1 MTTQH
6 VIIFIIALLT
16 LFCCSALAEERFPP
30 PDFETGYTMPD
41 TEIPP
46 PKNIRTEYIAISL
59 LFVTM
64 SISAYLALKKRNRKM
79 IFSLMI
85 FSMLYFGFFR
95 KGCIC
100 PIGSIGNVALSA
112 FSNDY
117 AIPLIGLA
125 FFLLPLIFTM
135 FFGRVFCS
143 AVCPLGAIQDLVL
156 LKPLSVPRW
165 LESALRIFAYL
176 YLALAVL
183 FAATGTA
190 FIICRYDPFIA
201 IFRLGGNLNI
211 VILGICMLL
220 IGVFVGR
227 PYCRFLCPYSVI
239 LRQFSRISRKR
250 VSITPNDCIKCK
262 LCEDACPF
270 GAIDK
275 PTQPWPDGS
284 YIKDKKLLA
293 LLIVIAP
300 VLIFISGWLL
310 SSASAPL
317 SRSHPTVDLARR
329 IYLEENNTFTDT
341 TDASDAFRAT
351 GKTISTLYSD
361 ASAVKEQFS
370 LGGWFAG
377 AFVGLI
383 IAAKLIR
390 STIRWRRTEYL
401 ANPASCLACGRCF
414 LYCPK
419 EHERLKKKNT
429 GNIDVK

>member
-1 MTTQH
+1 MTTRH
-6 VIIFIIALLT
+6 VIIFVIALLT

-30 PDFETGYTMPD
+30 PDFESGHTMPD
-41 TEIPP
+41 TETPQ
-46 PKNIRTEYIAISL
+46 PKNIQQEYITLGL
-59 LFVTM
+59 LFTAM
-64 SISAYLALKKRNRKM
+64 SISAYLALKKRNRKA

-117 AIPLIGLA
+117 AIPLIALA
-125 FFLLPLIFTM
+125 FFLLPLIFTI

-165 LESALRIFAYL
+165 LENALRIFAYL

-201 IFRLGGNLNI
+201 VFRLGGNLNM
-211 VILGICMLL
+211 VILGICLLL
-220 IGVFVGR
+220 IGIFIGR

-239 LRQFSRISRKR
+239 LRQFSRISRKK
-250 VSITPNDCIKCK
+250 VSITPDDCIKCK
-262 LCEDACPF
+262 LCQDACPF

-293 LLIVIAP
+293 LLIVLAP
-300 VLIFISGWLL
+300 VLILISGWLL
-310 SSASAPL
+310 SAASAPL
-317 SRSHPTVDLARR
+317 SRSHPTVNLAQR
-329 IYLEENNTFTDT
+329 IYLEENLTFTDT
-341 TDASDAFRAT
+341 TDASDTFRAT
-351 GKTISTLYSD
+351 GKTISTLYND
-361 ASAVKEQFS
+361 ASVVKEQFS

-377 AFVGLI
+377 AFVGFIL
-383 IAAKLIR
+383 AAKLIR

-414 LYCPK
+414 KYCPR
-419 EHERLKKKNT
+419 EHVRLKKKNS
-429 GNIDVK
+429 GNINVE

>member
-1 MTTQH
+1 MIKRH
-6 VIIFIIALLT
+6 VIIFVITLLT
-16 LFCCSALAEERFPP
+16 LSCCSTLGEERFPP
-30 PDFETGYTMPD
+30 PDFESGYIMPE
-41 TEIPP
+41 TTTPP
-46 PKNIRTEYIAISL
+46 PKNIRAEYISLIL
-59 LFVTM
+59 LFITL
-64 SISAYLALKKRNRKM
+64 SISAYLTLKKRNRKA
-79 IFSLMI
+79 IFCLMI

-100 PIGSIGNVALSA
+100 SIGSIGNVVLSA
-112 FSNDY
+112 FSSDY
-117 AIPLIGLA
+117 AIPLVALA

-165 LESALRIFAYL
+165 LENALRIFAYL

-183 FAATGTA
+183 FAATGAA

-201 IFRLGGNLNI
+201 VFRLGGNLNI
-211 VILGICMLL
+211 VIFGICLLL
-220 IGVFVGR
+220 IGVFIGR
-227 PYCRFLCPYSVI
+227 PYCRFLCPYSAI
-239 LRQFSRISRKR
+239 LRQFSRISRKK
-250 VSITPNDCIKCK
+250 VSITPNDCVKCS
-262 LCEDACPF
+262 LCENACPF

-293 LLIVIAP
+293 LLIVLAP
-300 VLIFISGWLL
+300 VLIFICGWLL

-317 SRSHPTVDLARR
+317 SRSHPTVSLAQR

-361 ASAVKEQFS
+361 ASIVKEQFS

-377 AFVGLI
+377 AFVGFV
-383 IAAKLIR
+383 IAVKLIR

-401 ANPASCLACGRCF
+401 ANQASCLACGRCF

-419 EHERLKKKNT
+419 QHQYINKKRS